1 MLASSYYEIKD
12 YEKSIFYF
20 VEFFEMPDNSEWLD
34 LNLKEVKKYFKK
46 IYKKFPNDERL
57 ISILKRFPQ
66 VL

>member
-1 MLASSYYEIKD
+1 
-12 YEKSIFYF
+12 
-20 VEFFEMPDNSEWLD
+20 MPDNSEWLD

-57 ISILKRFPQ
+57 ISISKRFPQ